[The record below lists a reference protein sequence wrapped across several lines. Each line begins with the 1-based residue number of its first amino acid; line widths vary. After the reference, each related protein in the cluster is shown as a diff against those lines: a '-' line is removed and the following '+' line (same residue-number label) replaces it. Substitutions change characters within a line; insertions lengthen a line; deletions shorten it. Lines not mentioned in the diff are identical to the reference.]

1 MIDLYDIFQNFRMR
15 QVVKDLDGTRTKT
28 SDNSITLHELQDKVD
43 HLSVVCL
50 AMCELLEEVGFNKSM
65 LISKIEEVDRRD
77 GKLDGRLAS
86 TSNCNRCGRTVAVRH
101 THCLYCG
108 IEMSRTSIL

>member
-15 QVVKDLDGTRTKT
+15 QVVKDLDGTRKKT

-65 LISKIEEVDRRD
+65 LISKIEEV
-77 GKLDGRLAS
+77 G
-86 TSNCNRCGRTVAVRH
+86 CGRTVAVRH